1 MKKIFK
7 YPWVIVISIIL
18 LTVFFAIQLPDLNIN
33 NEVKIFLP
41 EGHPAKLADE
51 KMDDIYG
58 SGDIIAVSYEN
69 KNGSIFSIESLK
81 MIDEIISKIEKIKNV
96 DEVQGITNSDYIEGN
111 QNGIVV
117 QEIMNEDIE
126 NENDVF
132 NLKKKILSWNLY
144 EGNLYND
151 KFNATQML
159 IKTKKGIPIDQKEE
173 IYWNLKD
180 IFNQYQTEDNKFYIA
195 GMPSVFV
202 LIGDS
207 MEGDLSN
214 LIPFVIAIVLL
225 ILFVSFRNIGGVALP
240 AFTVLI
246 STVWA
251 LGFMSLLGISLTIVS
266 TVIPVLLVAVG
277 SAYGIHIISHY
288 YDELRERAS
297 EEIDEKK
304 HEKIVFDTI
313 KQVGKPVFIAGITT
327 MVGFGSL
334 GSSSIQP
341 IKSFGIFTALGVGV
355 ALLIAVTFIPS
366 ILLIRNKKLNVK
378 KNKKS
383 KNILSK
389 ILNVVY
395 KYFEKKRIRVLIAAV
410 LIAVLSIVG
419 MHKIVIDSVMIE
431 FFKDDTEIRQA
442 DKFMNK
448 NFNGTSILN
457 ILVDGKKAGDLT
469 DPEILKQMDNLGNY
483 LENKYEKIGKVTT
496 FADFIKRMN
505 KVMNYPE
512 DEPKEEKVSSS
523 NIKNESTSSFGS
535 ESTSSFG
542 NENTSSFG
550 NSSSNLDTE
559 ETTSSF
565 GEESTT
571 QFGEKDTN
579 EKKSISVKK
588 KESVKTAKENISQ
601 SDLMQILNK
610 ALVSAKRADISA
622 NEFIE
627 LINRELNYK
636 GEAYNEIPYDVSK
649 YPVETKEGLKNLIS
663 QYLLLYG
670 GSLDDLINSQP
681 EPSKSRMMVQIKS
694 GSNILT
700 KKIENSIRRYVK
712 TNFPE
717 GYDVKIAG
725 DTDMA
730 LAVNNLIVSSQIMSI
745 IISLIAVF
753 IIVSISYRSLVG
765 GLFGVIPLSF
775 ALLIN
780 FGLMGFLGIKLDIA
794 TSMVAS
800 IAIGIGVDYT
810 VHFLSRYHN
819 ERLKSDDLSVVT
831 RNTLMTTGK
840 AIIFNAISVAA
851 GFAVLLFSNFNPL
864 VNLGLLVSVTMIT
877 SSVASMTIL
886 PAMLNQ
892 FKPQFISKRRR

>member
-117 QEIMNEDIE
+117 QEIMDEDIE

-341 IKSFGIFTALGVGV
+341 IKSFGIFTAVGVGV

-419 MHKIVIDSVMIE
+419 MHRIVIDSVMIE

-601 SDLMQILNK
+601 SDLMQILNT

-717 GYDVKIAG
+717 GYNVKIAG

>member
-117 QEIMNEDIE
+117 QEIMDEDIE

-419 MHKIVIDSVMIE
+419 MHRIVIDSVMIE

-565 GEESTT
+565 GEE
-571 QFGEKDTN
+571 DTN

-649 YPVETKEGLKNLIS
+649 YPVETKEGLKYLIS
-663 QYLLLYG
+663 PYLLLYG

-700 KKIENSIRRYVK
+700 KKIENSISNYVK
-712 TNFPE
+712 TNFPD
-717 GYDVKIAG
+717 GYNVKIAG

-730 LAVNNLIVSSQIMSI
+730 LAVNNLIVNSQIMSI

>member
-117 QEIMNEDIE
+117 QEIMDEDIE

-717 GYDVKIAG
+717 GYNVKIAG

>member
-117 QEIMNEDIE
+117 QEIMDEDIE

-297 EEIDEKK
+297 EEK

-419 MHKIVIDSVMIE
+419 MHRIVIDSVMIE

-717 GYDVKIAG
+717 GYNVKIAG

>member
-111 QNGIVV
+111 QNGIIV
-117 QEIMNEDIE
+117 QEIMDEDIE

-717 GYDVKIAG
+717 GYNVKIAG

>member
-111 QNGIVV
+111 QNGIIV
-117 QEIMNEDIE
+117 QEIMDEDIE

>member
-117 QEIMNEDIE
+117 QEIMDEDIE